1 MIKFL
6 VIFITF
12 NPIHAIKL
20 PTKYYYNSRI
30 HNFGNVGLG
39 GHLHS
44 LLAPYATTMIDNK
57 CYNSVNI
64 RQLILSRYNQEF
76 YKNHEK
82 LPKIIDLCC
91 GTGTSTATN
100 QLGIDTSE
108 PMISTA
114 KLSTAK
120 LSQAKLSEAKLSQ
133 AKLSQAKLS
142 EAKLS
147 KAKLSKVK
155 INNQQ
160 SLKTHTKFIIGNAEN
175 YGQEDE
181 FDTATIMFAFHEMP
195 NYAHHKIIKN
205 AKKITKHDI
214 IIVDISPN
222 YSPSKLMLSGEPYL
236 LNYKTTIQELLTQ
249 HQFTYLEY
257 IPNHVGLWVYSHKNN
272 HICLINNLYH
282 K

>member
-64 RQLILSRYNQEF
+64 RQLILSKYNQEF

-108 PMISTA
+108 PMIS
-114 KLSTAK
+114 
-120 LSQAKLSEAKLSQ
+120 Q
-133 AKLSQAKLS
+133 AKLSQA
-142 EAKLS
+142 
-147 KAKLSKVK
+147 K

-236 LNYKTTIQELLTQ
+236 LNYKATIHELLTQ

-272 HICLINNLYH
+272 HIFLINNLYH

>member
-1 MIKFL
+1 MYKLLLKLLLIFL
-6 VIFITF
+6 TF
-12 NPIHAIKL
+12 NLSISKI

-30 HNFGNVGLG
+30 HNFGNIGLG

-64 RQLILSRYNQEF
+64 RQLILSKYNQEF

-82 LPKIIDLCC
+82 LPKLIDLCC

-108 PMISTA
+108 PMISAATSSKA
-114 KLSTAK
+114 LI
-120 LSQAKLSEAKLSQ
+120 SQAKLSKS
-133 AKLSQAKLS
+133 
-142 EAKLS
+142 
-147 KAKLSKVK
+147 
-155 INNQQ
+155 N
-160 SLKTHTKFIIGNAEN
+160 TRFIIGNAEN
-175 YGQEDE
+175 YGQENE
-181 FDTATIMFAFHEMP
+181 FDTATLMFAFHEMP

-205 AKKITKHDI
+205 AKKITKHHI

-236 LNYKTTIQELLTQ
+236 LNYKATIQELLEK
-249 HQFTYLEY
+249 HQFSYLEY
-257 IPNHVGLWVYSHKNN
+257 IPNHVGLWIYSHNQDPK
-272 HICLINNLYH
+272 INLTQLF

>member
-1 MIKFL
+1 MYKLILLFLILKQIHTIK
-6 VIFITF
+6 I
-12 NPIHAIKL
+12 

-30 HNFGNVGLG
+30 HNFGNIGLG

-64 RQLILSRYNQEF
+64 RQLILSKYNQDF
-76 YKNHEK
+76 YKKHEK
-82 LPKIIDLCC
+82 LPKLIDLCC

-108 PMISTA
+108 SMIT
-114 KLSTAK
+114 
-120 LSQAKLSEAKLSQ
+120 QAKKIHNNKQ
-133 AKLSQAKLS
+133 A
-142 EAKLS
+142 
-147 KAKLSKVK
+147 
-155 INNQQ
+155 I
-160 SLKTHTKFIIGNAEN
+160 KTQFIIANAEN
-175 YGQEDE
+175 YGQPQE
-181 FDTATIMFAFHEMP
+181 FDTATLMFAFHEMP

-236 LNYKTTIQELLTQ
+236 LNYKATIRNILEK

-257 IPNHVGLWVYSHKNN
+257 IPNHVGLWYFN
-272 HICLINNLYH
+272 HNQDPKINLTQLF

>member
-1 MIKFL
+1 MNKLLLIFL
-6 VIFITF
+6 TF
-12 NPIHAIKL
+12 NLSRSKI

-39 GHLHS
+39 GQIHS

-64 RQLILSRYNQEF
+64 RQLILSKYNQEF
-76 YKNHEK
+76 YKNNEK
-82 LPKIIDLCC
+82 LPKLIDLCC
-91 GTGTSTATN
+91 GTGTSTAMN
-100 QLGIDTSE
+100 QLGIDTSDK
-108 PMISTA
+108 MISAATSS
-114 KLSTAK
+114 K
-120 LSQAKLSEAKLSQ
+120 
-133 AKLSQAKLS
+133 
-142 EAKLS
+142 AKLS
-147 KAKLSKVK
+147 KAKLSKAK
-155 INNQQ
+155 LSKAKLSKSN
-160 SLKTHTKFIIGNAEN
+160 TKFIIGNAEN
-175 YGQEDE
+175 YGHEDE
-181 FDTATIMFAFHEMP
+181 FDTATLMFAFHEMP

-257 IPNHVGLWVYSHKNN
+257 IPNHVGLWVYSHKNHQN
-272 HICLINNLYH
+272 HLIKHLYH

>member
-1 MIKFL
+1 MYKLLLKLLLIFL
-6 VIFITF
+6 TF
-12 NPIHAIKL
+12 NLSISKI

-30 HNFGNVGLG
+30 HNFGNIGLG
-39 GHLHS
+39 GRLHS

-64 RQLILSRYNQEF
+64 RQLILSKYNQEF

-82 LPKIIDLCC
+82 LPKLIDLCC

-108 PMISTA
+108 PMISAAT
-114 KLSTAK
+114 LSAAT
-120 LSQAKLSEAKLSQ
+120 LSAATLNA
-133 AKLSQAKLS
+133 A
-142 EAKLS
+142 
-147 KAKLSKVK
+147 
-155 INNQQ
+155 
-160 SLKTHTKFIIGNAEN
+160 HTKFIIGNAEN

-181 FDTATIMFAFHEMP
+181 FDTATLMFAFHEMP

-236 LNYKTTIQELLTQ
+236 LNYKATIHELLTQ
-249 HQFTYLEY
+249 HKFKYLEY

-272 HICLINNLYH
+272 HNCLINNLCR

>member
-1 MIKFL
+1 MLLMLLVFLLLNQTHTIK
-6 VIFITF
+6 IPTT
-12 NPIHAIKL
+12 PK
-20 PTKYYYNSRI
+20 TKYYYDSRI

-39 GHLHS
+39 GQLHS

-64 RQLILSRYNQEF
+64 RQYILSKYNLDF

-91 GTGTSTATN
+91 GTGTSTASN

-108 PMISTA
+108 HMISKA
-114 KLSTAK
+114 ILD
-120 LSQAKLSEAKLSQ
+120 QAKK
-133 AKLSQAKLS
+133 
-142 EAKLS
+142 
-147 KAKLSKVK
+147 
-155 INNQQ
+155 NQL
-160 SLKTHTKFIIGNAEN
+160 SLKAHTHTQFLIGNAEN
-175 YGQEDE
+175 YGQPDE

-214 IIVDISPN
+214 IIMDIDPS

-236 LNYKTTIQELLTQ
+236 LNYKNTIHKILTQ
-249 HQFTYLEY
+249 HQFSYIEY
-257 IPNHVGLWVYSHKNN
+257 IPKHVGLWIYSHNKS
-272 HICLINNLYH
+272 
-282 K
+282 

>member
-1 MIKFL
+1 MIKIVLKLIIIFL
-6 VIFITF
+6 TF
-12 NPIHAIKL
+12 DPTIS
-20 PTKYYYNSRI
+20 TKYYYDPRI
-30 HNFGNVGLG
+30 HNFGNIGLG
-39 GHLHS
+39 GQIHS
-44 LLAPYATTMIDNK
+44 MLAPYATKVIDKK

-64 RQLILSRYNQEF
+64 RQYILSKYSQAF
-76 YKNHEK
+76 YKKYEK

-100 QLGIDTSE
+100 QLGIDSSL
-108 PMISTA
+108 PMIT
-114 KLSTAK
+114 
-120 LSQAKLSEAKLSQ
+120 QAKKIHNNKQ
-133 AKLSQAKLS
+133 A
-142 EAKLS
+142 
-147 KAKLSKVK
+147 
-155 INNQQ
+155 I
-160 SLKTHTKFIIGNAEN
+160 KTQFIIGNAEN

-181 FDTATIMFAFHEMP
+181 FDTATLMFAFHEMP

-222 YSPSKLMLSGEPYL
+222 YSPSKLMLIGEPYL
-236 LNYKTTIQELLTQ
+236 LNYKATIQQLLTQ

-272 HICLINNLYH
+272 HNCLINNLCR